1 VVKATINALEQLR
14 DKRVVAEMRGLA
26 VEKM

>member
-1 VVKATINALEQLR
+1 VVNATINALEQLR
-14 DKRVVAEMRGLA
+14 DKSAVADMRGIA